1 MMLDTNICIY
11 IIKNRPK
18 SVKDRFKEFEIGE
31 LCISS
36 ITVSEL
42 MYGVYKSEYVE
53 KNFIAIENFLMPFDI
68 VNYDYESSI
77 EYGKIRSDLER
88 KGQVIGGMDMQIAA
102 HAKALNM
109 VLVTNNSKEFKRVH
123 GLVIDNWVL
132 PIIRGA
138 LQHH

>member
-1 MMLDTNICIY
+1 MKRMMLDTNICIY
-11 IIKNRPK
+11 IIKNRPE
-18 SVKDRFKEFEIGE
+18 SVKERFKEFEIGE

-53 KNFIAIENFLMPFDI
+53 KNLIAIENFLMPFDI

-123 GLVIDNWVL
+123 GLVIDNWV
-132 PIIRGA
+132 
-138 LQHH
+138 